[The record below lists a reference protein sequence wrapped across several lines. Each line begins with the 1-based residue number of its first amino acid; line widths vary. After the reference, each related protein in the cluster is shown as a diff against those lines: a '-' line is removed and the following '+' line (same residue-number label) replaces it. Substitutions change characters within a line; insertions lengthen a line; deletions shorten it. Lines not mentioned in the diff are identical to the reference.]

1 MFIAG
6 MDGGGT
12 HTRLELRDCKN
23 NLIRRE
29 QFGPFNLN
37 SIGEG
42 AFRALLRQVFA
53 ACGGMETCQK
63 LCIGGAGCV
72 NPKMK
77 EILTQELENAGFRG
91 KWRLCGDE
99 EIALRGALDGP
110 GAVLICGTGSVCF
123 GRNEQGETASS
134 GGHGHLIDDGGSGY
148 AIARE
153 VLSAAVKASDGRGG
167 SPALLA
173 AVKRTL
179 KVSTVEEI
187 VTYVYDNAADKSV
200 ITPLCFLALEQAQRG
215 DAVAMEILQQGAEEL
230 IAMVRAVQDRLEMH
244 RCPVA
249 ILGGLGGEENLYR
262 EIIET
267 RLSPMA
273 RPVYPIHDALWG
285 AAQMAWEL

>member
-1 MFIAG
+1 MFLAG
-6 MDGGGT
+6 IDGGGT
-12 HTRLELRDCKN
+12 HTRLELRDSEN
-23 NLIRRE
+23 RLIRRE
-29 QFGPFNLN
+29 RFGPFNLN
-37 SIGEG
+37 SIGEA
-42 AFRALLRQVFA
+42 AFRALLRQVFD
-53 ACGGMETCQK
+53 ACGGMETCAK

-77 EILTQELENAGFRG
+77 EILAQELENAGFRG

-110 GAVLICGTGSVCF
+110 GAVLICGTGSICF
-123 GRNEQGETASS
+123 GRNERGETASS

-167 SPALLA
+167 SPALLE

-179 KVSTVEEI
+179 HVSTVEEI
-187 VTYVYDNAADKSV
+187 VSYVYDNASDKSV
-200 ITPLCFLALEQAQRG
+200 ITPLCFLALEQAQKG
-215 DAVAMEILQQGAEEL
+215 DSVSMDILHQGAEEL
-230 IAMVRAVQDRLEMH
+230 TAMVRAVQNRLEMP

-262 EIIET
+262 EILET
-267 RLSPMA
+267 RLSPIA
-273 RPVYPIHDALWG
+273 QPVCPIHDALWG